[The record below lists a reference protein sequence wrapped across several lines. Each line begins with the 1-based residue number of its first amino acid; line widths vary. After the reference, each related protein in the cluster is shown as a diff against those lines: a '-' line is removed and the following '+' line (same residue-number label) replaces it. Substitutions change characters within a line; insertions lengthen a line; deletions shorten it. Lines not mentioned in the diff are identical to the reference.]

1 MGTAPTGNVRQ
12 TLRRK
17 RHRYPVLPF
26 APNNETVKAETG
38 FEMMAFDR
46 TGKLI
51 MAPRSANREAQYREH
66 YLLWAGPFVSHEKLN
81 QGDGLLVNFSDVDG
95 SKANYN
101 NDAAPVERSFPMG
114 KN

>member
-1 MGTAPTGNVRQ
+1 M
-12 TLRRK
+12 RRK